1 MPYRAVACV
10 FGRQRERTS
19 KTLDTLQNQKAKLEN
34 LSRVLQS
41 ERRDLREQL
50 ERHQRF
56 LQDHDLALPPSGTVD
71 GGAAAGAAASP
82 RLGAAELA
90 GASTSAGADGHATP
104 PRDASSGTASPVLP
118 VTGKA
123 GAAIGG
129 PAANAAAAVQAREI
143 AQTS

>member
-1 MPYRAVACV
+1 M
-10 FGRQRERTS
+10 
-19 KTLDTLQNQKAKLEN
+19 
-34 LSRVLQS
+34 LQS

-56 LQDHDLALPPSGTVD
+56 LQDRDLTLPPPGAAD
-71 GGAAAGAAASP
+71 GGAAPGGAAASP

-90 GASTSAGADGHATP
+90 GASAPAGADGHAAP

-118 VTGKA
+118 VADKA
-123 GAAIGG
+123 GAAIGDG